1 MVLSLNSFG
10 LSLTDSQVQAGRL
23 VRTRLRGSNSLAR
36 LSSCRGHGGPLA
48 VRNVDKFAQKDLV
61 LAADYNI
68 LLGLLELSGFLF
80 LLFKFAQ
87 IGINVASLVWL
98 DNFGRIVANW
108 LANLCNLIEL
118 GLVDPLVAAA

>member
-1 MVLSLNSFG
+1 M
-10 LSLTDSQVQAGRL
+10 
-23 VRTRLRGSNSLAR
+23 
-36 LSSCRGHGGPLA
+36 SSCRGHGGPLA

-61 LAADYNI
+61 LSADYNI

-108 LANLCNLIEL
+108 LANLSNLIEL